1 MSKCWRVWGYS
12 TGYSSASAL
21 ISSVSGVNFASSPV
35 TVSDQI
41 TTLGF
46 ITDKHFT
53 SDPHVSEIC
62 KKSLFHLR
70 ALRYIRHSFLAE
82 DKTASI
88 ASVMVLTRLDYG
100 NLLLSGC
107 SISNM
112 VKLQRIQTTAA
123 RIVLN
128 TQRIRPSQQLF
139 QRLHWQPVY
148 LGGGVA

>member
-1 MSKCWRVWGYS
+1 
-12 TGYSSASAL
+12 
-21 ISSVSGVNFASSPV
+21 
-35 TVSDQI
+35 
-41 TTLGF
+41 
-46 ITDKHFT
+46 
-53 SDPHVSEIC
+53 
-62 KKSLFHLR
+62 
-70 ALRYIRHSFLAE
+70 
-82 DKTASI
+82 
-88 ASVMVLTRLDYG
+88 MVLTRLDYG

-128 TQRIRPSQQLF
+128 TQRIRPSQQFF